1 MGSSTLCLN
10 RYVVLI
16 ANKNMLLSSRAV
28 KSMNLVDEEP
38 DNSVI
43 TNNFA
48 LLLPILSF
56 KDDLKTTSEIGV

>member
-1 MGSSTLCLN
+1 
-10 RYVVLI
+10 
-16 ANKNMLLSSRAV
+16 MLLSSRAV

-56 KDDLKTTSEIGV
+56 KDDLKTTSEIGVWGFLKSKEHSFCLTG